1 MANYK
6 QTEVGPLAQIGT
18 KYEHGKAFLHDI
30 LGLTSC
36 EISVNFMPAGAKAP
50 FNHKHKQNEEV
61 YIFLKGEGTMTLDGQ
76 TVTVQEGSC
85 VRVQPQ
91 AVRSM
96 AAKTDLQYICLQAKE
111 GSLVQ
116 FGLGDGEI
124 C

>member
-6 QTEVGPLAQIGT
+6 STEIGNLAQIGA
-18 KYEHGKAFLHDI
+18 KYEHGKAFLHDV

-61 YIFLKGEGTMTLDGQ
+61 YIFLKGEGAMTLDGQ
-76 TVTVQEGSC
+76 TITVQEGSC

-91 AVRSM
+91 AVRTLQ
-96 AAKTDLQYICLQAKE
+96 AQTDLQYICVQAKD
-111 GSLVQ
+111 GSLAQ
-116 FGLGDGEI
+116 FAFGDGEI